1 MNAARGGPARSG
13 RSRGEI
19 IRWSTIGL
27 ALALVVVLFALGAG
41 PSRDER
47 ATAGSESA
55 RAISTTPATA
65 GSPAGSSLSTDTRAY
80 GELSGHAD
88 AGWASIQPVQGQ
100 WAALVGSHVVLSPN
114 QPASR
119 PSGKATVDSAPIVLA
134 EYEAL
139 VDRFAFDGT
148 QVLLVRRSAY
158 GPAVTDDQF
167 IFVTLVS
174 KGFGSGG
181 DVQGWCDEHYANLG
195 AGADRDAACTPVQL
209 QRR

>member
-1 MNAARGGPARSG
+1 MRERTRSV
-13 RSRGEI
+13 
-19 IRWSTIGL
+19 T
-27 ALALVVVLFALGAG
+27 
-41 PSRDER
+41 
-47 ATAGSESA
+47 
-55 RAISTTPATA
+55 
-65 GSPAGSSLSTDTRAY
+65 
-80 GELSGHAD
+80 
-88 AGWASIQPVQGQ
+88 
-100 WAALVGSHVVLSPN
+100 SPN

>member
-1 MNAARGGPARSG
+1 MNAARGG
-13 RSRGEI
+13 RSRGEVV
-19 IRWSTIGL
+19 RWSAIGL
-27 ALALVVVLFALGAG
+27 TLVLVVVLFALGAD
-41 PSRDER
+41 SSQDEGV
-47 ATAGSESA
+47 TVDTEPA
-55 RAISTTPATA
+55 RAISAPASA
-65 GSPAGSSLSTDTRAY
+65 GPGSGSSMSTDAQAY
-80 GELSGHAD
+80 GELSSHAD

-114 QPASR
+114 QPASL

-139 VDRFAFDGT
+139 VDRFAPDGA

-167 IFVTLVS
+167 IFVTLVVD
-174 KGFGSGG
+174 GLGSSA
-181 DVQGWCDEHYANLG
+181 DAQDWCDRHYSDLQ
-195 AGADRDAACTPVQL
+195 AGADRDAACSPVQL